1 MRTFKV
7 TGIFSFGISQIL
19 LLILINS
26 SHLVSCG
33 NILFWMPL
41 CSKSMKITFMPLAE
55 ELVNRGHEVSVV
67 MPYPTKKPNPKITE
81 IIVDG
86 TSWDELQQRM
96 SNEKL
101 QTGASQVPPL
111 FEIIE
116 EAILVR
122 KYKFIR
128 TYLYDV
134 QIIPLVHS
142 EITD

>member
-1 MRTFKV
+1 
-7 TGIFSFGISQIL
+7 
-19 LLILINS
+19 
-26 SHLVSCG
+26 
-33 NILFWMPL
+33 
-41 CSKSMKITFMPLAE
+41 MPLAE

-67 MPYPTKKPNPKITE
+67 MPYPTKNPNPKITE
-81 IIVDG
+81 VIVDG

-122 KYKFIR
+122 KCKFMR
-128 TYLYDV
+128 SYLGDD
-134 QIIPLVHS
+134 L
-142 EITD
+142 

>member
-1 MRTFKV
+1 
-7 TGIFSFGISQIL
+7 
-19 LLILINS
+19 
-26 SHLVSCG
+26 
-33 NILFWMPL
+33 
-41 CSKSMKITFMPLAE
+41 MPLAE

-134 QIIPLVHS
+134 QIIPIVHS

>member
-1 MRTFKV
+1 
-7 TGIFSFGISQIL
+7 
-19 LLILINS
+19 
-26 SHLVSCG
+26 
-33 NILFWMPL
+33 
-41 CSKSMKITFMPLAE
+41 MPLAE
-55 ELVNRGHEVSVV
+55 ELVNKGHEVSVV
-67 MPYPTKKPNPKITE
+67 MPYPTKQPKPKITE

-122 KYKFIR
+122 EYKFMR
-128 TYLYDV
+128 SYLGDDNTN
-134 QIIPLVHS
+134 S
-142 EITD
+142 

>member
-1 MRTFKV
+1 
-7 TGIFSFGISQIL
+7 
-19 LLILINS
+19 
-26 SHLVSCG
+26 
-33 NILFWMPL
+33 
-41 CSKSMKITFMPLAE
+41 MPLAE

-67 MPYPTKKPNPKITE
+67 MPYPTKKPNPKINE
-81 IIVDG
+81 VIVDG

-122 KYKFIR
+122 KCKFMR
-128 TYLYDV
+128 SYLGV
-134 QIIPLVHS
+134 IPIASREIIASLNKRL
-142 EITD
+142 IAAK

>member
-128 TYLYDV
+128 TYLYDELFLKK
-134 QIIPLVHS
+134 IS
-142 EITD
+142 YYYR